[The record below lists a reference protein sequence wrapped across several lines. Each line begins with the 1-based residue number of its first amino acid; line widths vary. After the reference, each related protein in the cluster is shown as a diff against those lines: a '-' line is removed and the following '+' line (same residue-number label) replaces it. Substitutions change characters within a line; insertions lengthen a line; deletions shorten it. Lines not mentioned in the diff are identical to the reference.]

1 MVSWAGSQ
9 NIGVRDLEANQTS
22 MKKELSPSTISW
34 RRLVVISIF
43 CGTSISQESFAG
55 SPQKIASL
63 SLASDEILLDLLPK
77 CGGRQRIVALSTFAD
92 DPDSSSVVE
101 AAKTVKGRVH
111 SEPES
116 LFSLK
121 PDLIIAASYNR
132 PELIGMIQSRK
143 IPLLLLDKFSSVS
156 DIAKHIQDIGEA
168 VDCTKEAIA
177 LKDLFLRDVSAPISP
192 ANPSAKKLRL
202 INYSP
207 DMVVMGLGTLF
218 DDLVTR
224 AGGINVASERG
235 LRNWPRI
242 DLETLLSTKPDKII
256 VIGVDTLI
264 IRAAIKNHPAWGRLP
279 AVIKGDQLIF
289 LDSNSALSTSHYFSR
304 AITNLKRQL

>member
-1 MVSWAGSQ
+1 M
-9 NIGVRDLEANQTS
+9 
-22 MKKELSPSTISW
+22 MKELSPSIISSH
-34 RRLVVISIF
+34 RLVIAAVF
-43 CGTSISQESFAG
+43 CGSFISQAVFSA

-92 DPDSSSVVE
+92 DPGSSSVVE

-121 PDLIIAASYNR
+121 PDLIVAASYNR
-132 PELIGMIQSRK
+132 PELIRMIKARK
-143 IPLLLLDKFSSVS
+143 VPMLLLDKFSSVS
-156 DIAKHIQDIGEA
+156 DIAQHIQDIGDA
-168 VDCTKEAIA
+168 VDCSKEALL
-177 LKDLFLRDVSAPISP
+177 LKDTFLQEVAAPISP
-192 ANPSAKKLRL
+192 ATPTVKKLRF

-207 DMVVMGLGTLF
+207 DMVVMGLDTLF
-218 DDLVTR
+218 DELVTR
-224 AGGINVASERG
+224 AGGINAAGELG

-242 DLETLLSTKPDKII
+242 DMEMLLKAKPDKII
-256 VIGVDTLI
+256 VIGVDTPKA
-264 IRAAIKNHPAWGRLP
+264 RAAIKNHPVWGRLP

-304 AITNLKRQL
+304 AIVSLKKHL